1 MSGLTPVAHG
11 LLGAEVSGPEEVAAG
26 DIAVVGAPYGSP
38 YWMSGV
44 HSDAANAPRVFRERA
59 NQRFG
64 AHQNRYDFSLGGT
77 LLGDTGVRLHDL
89 GDLVGDPRDLPG
101 NAAAVTATVRDIVDR
116 GGVPIVLG
124 GDDSVPI
131 LAAAGFAGPTGSAGS
146 GGGPGAAADADAAD
160 ADAADADTAAAPR
173 INVLQIDAHIDF
185 ADVAHGRTDGFS
197 STMRRIREMGWVGQI
212 VQVGARGTGSATPV
226 DYEAAVAAGN
236 VIVPMAEVR
245 RTGIESVI
253 ERMNTDLPW
262 FVTLDVDGLDP
273 TIAPG
278 TSCPVPGG
286 LSFDDAETLLAA
298 VGGTLGLAGIDIV
311 EHFPSLDVR
320 DTTSTTLSRLLSVL
334 IGNAARS
341 RRHA

>member
-1 MSGLTPVAHG
+1 MTRLTPGTHG
-11 LLGAEVSGPEEVAAG
+11 LLGAELSSLESIAPG
-26 DIAVVGAPYGSP
+26 DLVVFGAPYGSP

-89 GDLVGDPRDLPG
+89 GDLTGDPRDLAG
-101 NAAAVTATVRDIVDR
+101 NASAVTATVRDIVDL

-131 LAAAGFAGPTGSAGS
+131 LAAGGFAWSAGAN
-146 GGGPGAAADADAAD
+146 GEAAATGAAIG
-160 ADAADADTAAAPR
+160 PR

-197 STMRRIREMGWVGQI
+197 STMRRIREMGWVGQV
-212 VQVGARGTGSATPV
+212 VQVGARGTGSATPG
-226 DYEAAVAAGN
+226 DFDAAVASGN

-245 RTGIESVI
+245 RHGIERVI

-262 FVTLDVDGLDP
+262 FITLDVDGLDP

-286 LSFDDAETLLAA
+286 LSFDEAETLLAS

-334 IGNAARS
+334 IGNAARA

>member
-1 MSGLTPVAHG
+1 MSELIAAAQG
-11 LLGAEVSGPEEVAAG
+11 LLGAPHSHLDEVRAD
-26 DIAVVGAPYGSP
+26 DIAVFGAPYGSP

-59 NQRFG
+59 NRRFG
-64 AHQNRYDFSLGGT
+64 AHQNRYDFTLGGT
-77 LLGDTGVRLHDL
+77 LLGDSGVQLHDL
-89 GDLVGDPRDLPG
+89 GDLSGDPRDLAA
-101 NAAAVTATVRDIVDR
+101 NAAAVSHTVREVVQR

-131 LAAAGFAGPTGSAGS
+131 LAAKGFEAAEPT
-146 GGGPGAAADADAAD
+146 
-160 ADAADADTAAAPR
+160 

-185 ADVAHGRTDGFS
+185 ADSAHGRSDGFS
-197 STMRRIREMGWVGQI
+197 STMRRIREMPWVGQI
-212 VQVGARGTGSATPV
+212 VQIGARGTGSATPE
-226 DYEAAVAAGN
+226 DYAAARAAGN
-236 VIVPMAEVR
+236 LIIPMTELR
-245 RTGIESVI
+245 
-253 ERMNTDLPW
+253 ERGLSHALTQMNNDLPW

-286 LSFDDAETLLAA
+286 LSFEEAETLLAA
-298 VGGTLGLAGIDIV
+298 VAGNLGLAGIDIV

-334 IGNAARS
+334 IGNAARA